1 MAKKAVRVS
10 EKEITFEDGY
20 VTRTPFNIG
29 LGAVSNMV
37 EEHGNIVK
45 QVALPQDPD
54 KLHVVLLLNVLADT
68 QRLYEFSIQQ
78 PSRCVV
84 DICQGCLRLV
94 QCSLANVSLQPI
106 VVAAPIFRIDQNPEA
121 ILKGQVCHRRIF

>member
-54 KLHVVLLLNVLADT
+54 KLHAAAISLLLDFVGGQNGFDYSGYGRANLLSPLD
-68 QRLYEFSIQQ
+68 EPFSI
-78 PSRCVV
+78 P
-84 DICQGCLRLV
+84 
-94 QCSLANVSLQPI
+94 LQ
-106 VVAAPIFRIDQNPEA
+106 IFLMTFRHGRYE
-121 ILKGQVCHRRIF
+121 G